1 MEAVLEHAQCPSPG
15 SRNALPSRTLAGP
28 VRHASNPIL
37 WLCET
42 RAGVVHHPLRRVGT
56 VVQRDELIDCCQD
69 HSKRRNVVVKAVHRP
84 TPVFVYTQIGQRE
97 ETVVH
102 AVGGEES
109 TDGGDTLSRRGE
121 RPK

>member
-1 MEAVLEHAQCPSPG
+1 MEAVLEHAQRPSPG
-15 SRNALPSRTLAGP
+15 SRNVLPRCTLAGP

-37 WLCET
+37 RLCET
-42 RAGVVHHPLRRVGT
+42 GAGVVHHPLRRVRT
-56 VVQRDELIDCCQD
+56 IVQCDELIDRCQD
-69 HSKRRNVVVKAVHRP
+69 HSRRRNVAVKVVHRP
-84 TPVFVYTQIGQRE
+84 TPVFVYTQIGERE

-102 AVGGEES
+102 AVGSEES